1 MQFRVIPKGQSL
13 PQIGRDEVYL
23 WVDHWNDY
31 SFVTMFFV
39 AYRNI
44 SGELLELGQVKIGFK
59 GQTIEQDTFK
69 TLPPVFSH
77 LEEGYF
83 SVGQDVDFYKKVAAI
98 PGARGKEILR
108 QLRDLVVMP
117 ELLADISEESV
128 LSTSLLR
135 SVSLPAITGQFSR
148 VLDGNVEL
156 TSYKFAFSKPSAD
169 EYDKVDLD
177 FRVVADSIPSTNIHA
192 IIGRNGVGK
201 TILLNS
207 MIGALTSDTG
217 ASYFTDLESMFKS
230 KIGQGYFSSL
240 VSVSFSAFDPFVPPS
255 EQSDPAKG
263 TCYYYIGLK
272 DPTDPDRLRPLSELR
287 RDCSRALS
295 ECFSNKQKLVRWRR
309 AIGKLDSDEVFSS
322 MDLPKL
328 IEDYSQLEEHSP
340 SGVVFEDFHRIV
352 DPYLE
357 RMSSGHAIVLLTM
370 TRLVASVEEKT
381 LVLLDEPE
389 SHLHPPLLSAFI
401 RALSDLLHDRNGVS
415 IVATHS
421 PVVLQ
426 EIPRSCVWKIH
437 RISKSISVGRP
448 QIETFAENVGLLTA
462 EVFGL
467 EVAQSGFHDLLA
479 KSVATGSTYEEVV
492 ALYRN
497 QIGFEGKA
505 VLAALLSKAARNG
518 DST

>member
-1 MQFRVIPKGQSL
+1 MQFRVIPKGQPL
-13 PQIGRDEVYL
+13 PQTGSDEVYL
-23 WVDHWNDY
+23 RVDHWNDY
-31 SFVTMFFV
+31 SFVTMFFL
-39 AYRNI
+39 AYRDI
-44 SGELLELGQVKIGFK
+44 AGELFELGQVKIGFK
-59 GQTIEQDTFK
+59 GQTTEQDTFK
-69 TLPPVFSH
+69 ILPPVFFH
-77 LEEGYF
+77 LEEGFF
-83 SVGQDVDFYKKVAAI
+83 SVGQDVDFYKKVTAI
-98 PGARGKEILR
+98 PGGKGKEILR
-108 QLRDLVVMP
+108 QLRDLAVMP
-117 ELLADISEESV
+117 ELLAEVSDESV
-128 LSTSLLR
+128 LRISLLR

-148 VLDGNVEL
+148 ILDGNVEL
-156 TSYKFAFSKPSAD
+156 TNYKFAFSRPSTD
-169 EYDKVDLD
+169 GYDKVDLD
-177 FRVVADSIPSTNIHA
+177 FQVVADSVPNTNIHA

-207 MIGALTSDTG
+207 MIGALTGGAG

-230 KIGQGYFSSL
+230 RIGLGYFSSL
-240 VSVSFSAFDPFVPPS
+240 VSVSFSAFDPFIPPS
-255 EQSDPAKG
+255 EQSDPTKG

-295 ECFSNKQKLVRWRR
+295 ECFSNQQKLVRWRR
-309 AIGKLDSDEVFSS
+309 AIGKLDSDEVFVS

-328 IEDYSQLEEHSP
+328 LEKYNELEMRS
-340 SGVVFEDFHRIV
+340 SAGVVFEEFHSIV

-357 RMSSGHAIVLLTM
+357 RMSSGHAVVLLTI

-401 RALSDLLHDRNGVS
+401 RALADLLHDRNGVA

-426 EIPRSCVWKIH
+426 EIPRSCVWKIY
-437 RISKSISVGRP
+437 RVSKSIDVQRP
-448 QIETFAENVGLLTA
+448 KIETFAENVGLLTA

-467 EVAQSGFHDLLA
+467 EVSQSGFHALLA
-479 KSVATGSTYEEVV
+479 QSVAKGPTYDEVV
-492 ALYRN
+492 ASYRN

-518 DST
+518 DSA